1 MRRAGLVAA
10 FALAVLLVRTSAA
23 PGVVTLYF
31 IDVEGGQ
38 STLIVSPSGES
49 LLIDTGY
56 QSGGRDAARI
66 MAAMRDAGVTQI
78 DHLLLTHFHMDHM
91 GGVSELSARVPVKR
105 FYDHD
110 TLVDRSDPPAVAAF
124 ADYQR
129 LRAKATHV
137 VPGLGS
143 KLPISGLDVQWVSS
157 DGHVISTAMLGGG
170 QPTKACPPSSPA
182 PGEPLENPRSTGF
195 FLRYGAF
202 RFVDLGDLSGE
213 PLYRL
218 VCPSALLGPV
228 DLLLAPHHGG
238 NDTGYPAV
246 LNAFQPR
253 AALINNG
260 AVKGGGAATFRSLEQ
275 VPGLSNVWQL
285 HRSQNEGVTN
295 AADSNIANLDE
306 STGYWVKATAS
317 EDGSFTLTNQRTQ
330 QARRYQAGSSR

>member
-38 STLIVSPSGES
+38 STRVVSPSGES

-66 MAAMRDAGVTQI
+66 MGAMRDAGVTQI

-110 TLVDRSDPPAVAAF
+110 TLVDRSDAPTVTAF

-129 LRAKATHV
+129 LRAGATHV
-137 VPGLGS
+137 IPAVGS
-143 KLPISGLDVQWVSS
+143 TLPISGLDVVWVSS
-157 DGHVISTAMLGGG
+157 DRRVIATALPGGG
-170 QPTKACPPSSPA
+170 QKTSACPPSSPA

-195 FLRYGAF
+195 LLRYGAF

-228 DLLLAPHHGG
+228 DLFLVPHHGG

-260 AVKGGGAATFRSLEQ
+260 ALKGGGAATLQ
-275 VPGLSNVWQL
+275 ALQQQPGMPNVWQL

-295 AADSNIANLDE
+295 AGDSNIANLDE
-306 STGYWVKATAS
+306 STGYWLKATAS
-317 EDGSFTLTNQRTQ
+317 EDGSFTLTNQRTGQ
-330 QARRYQAGSSR
+330 TRRYQVGAR

>member
-1 MRRAGLVAA
+1 MRRAGLIAA
-10 FALAVLLVRTSAA
+10 FALAVSMVGVSAA
-23 PGVVTLYF
+23 PGVLTLYF

-38 STLIVSPSGES
+38 STLIVSPSGQT
-49 LLIDTGY
+49 LLIDAGY
-56 QSGGRDAARI
+56 QSGGRDAGRI
-66 MAAMRDAGVTQI
+66 MEVMRDAGVTQI

-91 GGVSELSARVPVKR
+91 GGLSELTPQVPVKR

-110 TLVDRSDPPAVAAF
+110 TLVDLSDPPVVAAF

-129 LRAKATHV
+129 LRAKAAHV
-137 VPGLGS
+137 VPALGS
-143 KLPISGLDVQWVSS
+143 PLPISGLEVQWVSS
-157 DGHVISTAMLGGG
+157 DGRVITNPRQGGG
-170 QPTKACPPSSPA
+170 QPTSACPPSSPA

-218 VCPSALLGPV
+218 VCPTALLGPV
-228 DLLLAPHHGG
+228 DLFLVPHHGG

-253 AALINNG
+253 AAVVNNG
-260 AVKGGGAATFRSLEQ
+260 AIKGGGAATFQTLQ
-275 VPGLSNVWQL
+275 HVPGLANVWQL
-285 HRSQNEGVTN
+285 HRSENEGVKN
-295 AADSNIANLDE
+295 AGDSNIANLDE
-306 STGYWVKATAS
+306 STGYWLKATAT

-330 QARRYQAGSSR
+330 QTRSYKVRARD